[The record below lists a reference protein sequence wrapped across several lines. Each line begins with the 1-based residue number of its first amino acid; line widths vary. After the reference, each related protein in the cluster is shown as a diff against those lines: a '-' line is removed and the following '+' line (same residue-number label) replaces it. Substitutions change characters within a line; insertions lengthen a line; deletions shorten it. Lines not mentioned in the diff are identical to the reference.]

1 MSLEIED
8 PVEILLVEDNP
19 DDEELT
25 LMALN
30 RYNVGNRIHVV
41 RDGEEA
47 LEWIFAR
54 GRYAGRNLQ
63 HHPKL
68 ILLDIKLPLV
78 DGIEVL
84 RQIKSDPETKRIPVV
99 LLTSS
104 REESDVIAGYENGT
118 NSYIV
123 KPVDFNQFGEAMRS
137 VGMYWLLVN
146 TPPAFS

>member
-1 MSLEIED
+1 MSIEIDD

-25 LMALN
+25 LMALS
-30 RYNVGNRIHVV
+30 RYNIGNRIHVV

-47 LEWIFAR
+47 LEFIFAT
-54 GRYAGRNLQ
+54 GRYETRNQ
-63 HHPKL
+63 KHHPKL

-78 DGIEVL
+78 DGLEVL
-84 RQIKSDPETKRIPVV
+84 RRIKSDSETRRIPVV

-104 REESDVIAGYENGT
+104 REESDIVKGYENGT

-123 KPVDFNQFGEAMRS
+123 KPVDFSQFGEAMRT
-137 VGMYWLLVN
+137 VGMYWLLIN
-146 TPPAFS
+146 TPPAL

>member
-1 MSLEIED
+1 MSFEIDD

-30 RYNVGNRIHVV
+30 RYNIGNRIHVV
-41 RDGEEA
+41 RDGAEA
-47 LEWIFAR
+47 LEWIFAK
-54 GRYAGRNLQ
+54 GRYEGRNFR

-78 DGIEVL
+78 DGLEVL
-84 RQIKSDPETKRIPVV
+84 RQIKVDPETRRIPVV

-104 REESDVIAGYENGT
+104 REESDIVRGYENGT

-123 KPVDFNQFGEAMRS
+123 KPVDFSQFGEAMRT
-137 VGMYWLLVN
+137 VGMYWLLIN
-146 TPPAFS
+146 TPPAL